1 MRHRVR
7 RNVLISVLAAA
18 ASLAL
23 VLGPGREVLQSA
35 ASTLYSAILY
45 ARYLF
50 LSVPGAFWWT
60 IASVVVVGVVIRTT
74 LRELRKSAPYHLWR
88 RGRRRRRGGSPN
100 DRLYT
105 LRNQLLEMADVP
117 TSKAAVERE
126 IADLTSQLLRGQ
138 RWTRSG
144 GADLAAHPALS
155 GYPELKVL
163 VETGPDYT
171 APRRNRRSVDYRQH
185 LFDEATRH
193 VRALE
198 TITDRREYH
207 QHE

>member
-1 MRHRVR
+1 MTQGVR
-7 RNVLISVLAAA
+7 RTALISVLAAA

-23 VLGPGREVLQSA
+23 VLGPGRAVLQSA

-60 IASVVVVGVVIRTT
+60 IASVVVVGVVIRTS
-74 LRELRKSAPYHLWR
+74 LRELRKSAPYHSWS
-88 RGRRRRRGGSPN
+88 RGRRRDGSPN

-144 GADLAAHPALS
+144 GADLAVHPALS

-171 APRRNRRSVDYRQH
+171 GPRRNRRNVDYRQH
-185 LFDEATRH
+185 LFDKIERH
-193 VRALE
+193 VYALE